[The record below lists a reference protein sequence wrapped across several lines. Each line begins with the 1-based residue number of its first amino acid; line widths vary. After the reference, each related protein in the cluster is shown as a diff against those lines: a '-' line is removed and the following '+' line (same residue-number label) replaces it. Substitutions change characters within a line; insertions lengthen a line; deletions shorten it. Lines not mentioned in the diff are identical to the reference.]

1 MVAPKVSVLMP
12 VYNAAPWLRACLDS
26 LRAQTFTAWQLCA
39 VDDHSTDASAGI
51 LEEYARLDDRITWQP
66 GEDKGIIPALRTAC
80 ARATAPYITRMDADD
95 KMPPHKLER
104 LYHALHDH
112 GPGHLS
118 TGLVAYFS
126 DGVLH
131 DGYRRY
137 ADWLNA
143 TLQSGHPFRYL
154 YQECVIPSPC
164 WMVYRDD
171 LEQAGAFRPHRYPE
185 DYDLVFR
192 FYRDGLTPVVV
203 PEVLHWWRDH
213 PQRSSRTL
221 EQYAAQEYF
230 KLKVPW
236 FLELDYDAAR
246 PLVLWGGGRKGKRL
260 ADHLLREEVSFTW
273 ICDTPSKWG
282 HRIRGQIMHA
292 PGQLAKLVNP
302 QIIIAVSGP
311 NDQIEIRGELQQ
323 FNLKEGNDFFFFV

>member
-1 MVAPKVSVLMP
+1 MP

-26 LRAQTFTAWQLCA
+26 LREQSCPDWQLCA
-39 VDDHSTDASAGI
+39 VDDHSTDDSAAI
-51 LEEYARLDDRITWQP
+51 LEEYARQDHRITWQR
-66 GEDKGIIPALRTAC
+66 GTDKGIIPALRTAY
-80 ARATAPYITRMDADD
+80 ARATAPCITRMDADD

-104 LYHALHDH
+104 LYAALHKY

-126 DGVLH
+126 DGVLQ

-137 ADWLNA
+137 AEWLNTA
-143 TLQSGHPFRYL
+143 LQSKRPFRYL

-171 LEQAGAFRPHRYPE
+171 LERAGAFRPHRYPE

-192 FYRDGLTPVVV
+192 FYRAALKPVVI

-236 FLELDYDAAR
+236 FLELDYDASR
-246 PLVLWGGGRKGKRL
+246 PLVLWGAGRKGKKL
-260 ADHLLREEVSFTW
+260 ADHLLRAQVLFTW
-273 ICDTPSKWG
+273 MCDTPSKWG
-282 HRIRGQIMHA
+282 HRIKGQVMQA
-292 PGQLAKLVNP
+292 PEQLAQLDKP

-311 NDQIEIRGELQQ
+311 DDQIAIRSALRQQ
-323 FNLKEGNDFFFFV
+323 NLKEGQDFFFFV